1 VKDSP
6 KLFIISGCNGAG
18 KTTAS
23 FNILPEILDCKQ
35 FLNADEIARGLSP
48 FDPESVSI
56 EAGRILLNRFDELVK
71 IGETFAVETTLATL
85 IYKDKILKV
94 QSIGYEVTLLY
105 FWLTDVNMAYDR
117 VNSRVMEGGHN
128 IPKDVIN
135 RRYFKGI
142 KNLFNIYLPLCE
154 RALIIDNSDSNPE
167 LIFTQSKGSE
177 LEIINENL
185 YTNLLDIYYA
195 NR

>member
-1 VKDSP
+1 MKDSP

-23 FNILPEILDCKQ
+23 FNILPEILECKQ

-94 QSIGYEVTLLY
+94 QSLGYEVTLLY
-105 FWLTDVNMAYDR
+105 FWLTDVSMAYDR
-117 VNSRVMEGGHN
+117 VKSRVMEGGHN
-128 IPKDVIN
+128 IPQDVIK

-185 YTNLLDIYYA
+185 YTNLLNIYYA

>member
-1 VKDSP
+1 MKDSP

-154 RALIIDNSDSNPE
+154 RVLIIDNSKTTPE
-167 LIFTQSKGSE
+167 LIYSE
-177 LEIINENL
+177 RKKEEIQILNKLSYKKLLKCYEN
-185 YTNLLDIYYA
+185 
-195 NR
+195 

>member
-1 VKDSP
+1 MKDSP

-23 FNILPEILDCKQ
+23 FNILPEILECKQ

-94 QSIGYEVTLLY
+94 QSLGYEVTLLY
-105 FWLTDVNMAYDR
+105 FWLTDVSMAYDR
-117 VNSRVMEGGHN
+117 VKSRVMEGGHN
-128 IPKDVIN
+128 IPQDVIK

-167 LIFTQSKGSE
+167 LISYI
-177 LEIINENL
+177 LI
-185 YTNLLDIYYA
+185 
-195 NR
+195 

>member
-154 RALIIDNSDSNPE
+154 RVLIIDNSKTTPE
-167 LIFTQSKGSE
+167 LIYSE
-177 LEIINENL
+177 RKKEEIQILNKLSYKKLLKCYEN
-185 YTNLLDIYYA
+185 
-195 NR
+195 

>member
-1 VKDSP
+1 MKDSP

>member
-1 VKDSP
+1 VKGSP

-23 FNILPEILDCKQ
+23 FNILPQILDCKQ

-94 QSIGYEVTLLY
+94 QSLGYEVTLLY

-128 IPKDVIN
+128 IPKEVIK

-185 YTNLLDIYYA
+185 YTNLLGYLLCK
-195 NR
+195 